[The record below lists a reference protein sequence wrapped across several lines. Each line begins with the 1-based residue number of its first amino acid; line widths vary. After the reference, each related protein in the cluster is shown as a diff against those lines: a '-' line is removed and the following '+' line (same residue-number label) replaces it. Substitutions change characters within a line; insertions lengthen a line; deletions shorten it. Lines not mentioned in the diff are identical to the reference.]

1 MAQDI
6 LIIDDEADIRNLI
19 AGILQD
25 EGFTTR
31 QAAEGLQ
38 GIEMI
43 RDRCPD
49 LVILDIW
56 LGDSRN
62 DGIKI
67 LELIK
72 QETPDLPVLMI
83 SGHGTVETAVAA
95 IKRGAYDFVEKPFKA
110 ERLLILVRRAMEAAA
125 LKDEV
130 IELKSRTTDNMEIIG
145 ISLFSSQLRQ
155 TIQRVA
161 NTNSRVLISG
171 PTGSGKELVA
181 RSIHGVS
188 RLGKGRMVVFNCS
201 VAGEDQFDRE
211 LYGEEKN
218 GERLFTG
225 ALELAHNGTLLLDEI
240 SEIPL
245 SCQSKLVR
253 MLHEQSFTRL
263 GGTRKI
269 HVNVRI
275 LAATSADCEQAI
287 SLGLMREDLYN
298 RLNVV
303 PIPMLPLVARLDD
316 VAPLATHFLSQ
327 IAQFKGIVA
336 PRFTEEVLT
345 SLQGYA
351 WPGNIR
357 QLKNV
362 MEWIVIMTQSANV
375 DEITLD
381 MLPSDI
387 AHRLPS
393 TVTADRANE
402 ILNLPLREAREIFE
416 REYMLAQLS
425 KFSGNVSQTAHFIG
439 MERSALHRKLRLLSV
454 VTPQCLPKGGK
465 AS

>member
-19 AGILQD
+19 GGILQD
-25 EGFTTR
+25 EGFFAR
-31 QAAEGLQ
+31 QAADGLS
-38 GIEMI
+38 GIDMI

-95 IKRGAYDFVEKPFKA
+95 IKKGAYDFVEKPFKA
-110 ERLLILVRRAMEAAA
+110 ERLLILVKRAMEAAA

-130 IELKSRTTDNMEIIG
+130 TDLKSRSIDGFDLLG
-145 ISLFSSQLRQ
+145 ISLFSMQLRQ
-155 TIQRVA
+155 LIQKVSL
-161 NTNSRVLISG
+161 TNSRVLISG
-171 PTGSGKELVA
+171 PTGSGKEIVA
-181 RSIHGVS
+181 RSIHAHS
-188 RLGKGRMVVFNCS
+188 RLGKGRMVVFNC
-201 VAGEDQFDRE
+201 AIRDPDQFERE
-211 LYGEEKN
+211 LYGEEQN
-218 GERLFTG
+218 GERLYTG

-240 SEIPL
+240 TEIPF

-253 MLHEQSFTRL
+253 TLHELTFTRL
-263 GGTRKI
+263 NGVRKI
-269 HVNVRI
+269 NVNVRV
-275 LAATSADCEQAI
+275 LAATSADCPQAI
-287 SLGLMREDLYN
+287 ALGQIREDLFN

-303 PIPMLPLVARLDD
+303 SIPMLPLVSRVDD
-316 VAPLATHFLSQ
+316 IVPLAEHFLEKIS
-327 IAQFKGIVA
+327 QFKGISVPKLSA
-336 PRFTEEVLT
+336 EVC
-345 SLQGYA
+345 SALQGYS
-351 WPGNIR
+351 WPGNVR

-362 MEWIVIMTQSANV
+362 MEWIAIMIQGSDVNV
-375 DEITLD
+375 ITLE

-387 AHRLPS
+387 INKLPS
-393 TVTADRANE
+393 VVTTERAGE

-416 REYMLAQLS
+416 REYMLAQLA
-425 KFSGNVSQTAHFIG
+425 KFSGNVSQTASFIG

-454 VTPQCLPKGGK
+454 ASPHFVMKGGRT
-465 AS
+465 